1 MSSQSLKNKFE
12 ANGSRL
18 GYPNN
23 PIEPVRQLSGPSAED
38 MASTLHD
45 LYSYDGNPI
54 APTPT
59 YPNTGKPNRYPGT
72 VSPTQLQAFT
82 GPQNGLA
89 AGAGFRV
96 YNNQNTYDTFILGQ
110 GVEDR
115 LTSSGNTFLRG
126 A

>member
-1 MSSQSLKNKFE
+1 MSQSLKNKFE
-12 ANGSRL
+12 SNGSRL

-23 PIEPVRQLSGPSAED
+23 PVEPVRQLSGPSAED

-59 YPNTGKPNRYPGT
+59 YSNTGKPNRYPGT
-72 VSPTQLQAFT
+72 IAPTQLQAFT
-82 GPQNGLA
+82 GPQNNLA
-89 AGAGFRV
+89 AGAGFRT
-96 YNNQNTYDTFILGQ
+96 YNNRETYDSFILGQ

-115 LTSSGNTFLRG
+115 LTGRGDTFLR
-126 A
+126 